1 MKLYPAIDLKD
12 GACVR
17 LYQGDFAQTTIY
29 ATSPAD
35 QAAAFEAMGFP
46 ALHVVDLNG
55 AIKGRPVNLSVVG
68 GILERVKIPVQLGGG
83 IRTEEAAQ
91 LWLEEAHVSSVILG
105 TAALQN
111 PNLVT
116 SLAKHYPGRI
126 MVGIDAREG
135 MVMAEGWLRTST
147 IAAVDL
153 ARKFED
159 AGVASIIYT
168 DIARDGTLSGPN
180 LEETAAL
187 ARAVSIPVILSGG
200 ISSNADIEAAAAL
213 GVFGGAI
220 IGKALY
226 EQRIDVKQALARA
239 A

>member
-1 MKLYPAIDLKD
+1 MKLFPAIDLKD

-29 ATSPAD
+29 AKSPAD
-35 QAAAFEAMGFP
+35 QAAAFETMGFP

-55 AIKGRPVNLSVVG
+55 AIMGRPVNLSVVAA
-68 GILERVKIPVQLGGG
+68 ILERVKIPVQLGGG

-91 LWLEEAHVSSVILG
+91 LWLEEANVSSVILG

-111 PNLVT
+111 PDLVK
-116 SLAKHYPGRI
+116 SLANHYPGRI

-135 MVMAEGWLRTST
+135 MVVAEGWQRTST

-159 AGVASIIYT
+159 VGVASIIYT
-168 DIARDGTLSGPN
+168 DIGRDGTLTGPN
-180 LEETAAL
+180 LEETATI
-187 ARAVSIPVILSGG
+187 ARAVSVPVILSGG
-200 ISSNADIEAAAAL
+200 ISSNADIAAAAAL
-213 GVFGGAI
+213 NVFEGAI

-226 EQRIDVKQALARA
+226 EARIDVKQALAA

>member
-1 MKLYPAIDLKD
+1 MKLFPAIDLKD

-17 LYQGDFAQTTIY
+17 LYQGDFAQTTVY
-29 ATSPAD
+29 AKSPAD

-55 AIKGRPVNLSVVG
+55 AIKGRPVNLSVVA
-68 GILERVKIPVQLGGG
+68 GILERVKIPVQVGGG

-91 LWLEEAHVSSVILG
+91 LWLEEANVSSVILG
-105 TAALQN
+105 TAALHN
-111 PNLVT
+111 PDLVT

-135 MVMAEGWLRTST
+135 MVVAEGWLRTST

-168 DIARDGTLSGPN
+168 DIARDGTLTGPN
-180 LEETAAL
+180 LEETATI
-187 ARAVSIPVILSGG
+187 ARAVSVPVILSGG
-200 ISSNADIEAAAAL
+200 ISSNADIAAAAAL
-213 GVFGGAI
+213 NVFEGAI

-226 EQRIDVKQALARA
+226 EARIDVKQALAA